1 MNSLIVIYWVILTL
15 TEMMIRTLESL
26 LMFMSCFYL
35 KTLLVNHLN
44 INKLS
49 LCLSQ
54 KLNTW
59 WKLRLLKKLFDYAV
73 FSVKLI
79 SVSWILSLLRLT
91 IEKQLSCLKTLSFT
105 SVWSTLIFN
114 ITSFMRSLNNIL
126 LILNIFLQLIKSLT
140 VLISLYSLSNFAV
153 FLFNWIN
160 LLSSW
165 LKE

>member
-1 MNSLIVIYWVILTL
+1 MVYWVILTL
-15 TEMMIRTLESL
+15 TEMMIKTLKSL
-26 LMFMSCFYL
+26 LMSISFFYL

-59 WKLRLLKKLFDYAV
+59 WKLRLLRKLFDYAV

-79 SVSWILSLLRLT
+79 FVSWILSLLRLT

-105 SVWSTLIFN
+105 SVWSTLIFS
-114 ITSFMRSLNNIL
+114 ITLFMRSLNNIL

-140 VLISLYSLSNFAV
+140 VLLNLYSSLNFAV
-153 FLFNWIN
+153 FSFNWVN

-165 LKE
+165 LRE